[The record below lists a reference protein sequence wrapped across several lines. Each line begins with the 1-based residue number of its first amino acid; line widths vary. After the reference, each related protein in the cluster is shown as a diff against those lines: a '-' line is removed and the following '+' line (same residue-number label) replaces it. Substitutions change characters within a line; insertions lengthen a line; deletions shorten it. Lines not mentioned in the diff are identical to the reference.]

1 MGCPHSLV
9 FLKKVCCCLYFCWS
23 NFHHLLAKLMISTC
37 LQYRPI
43 TSHYSK
49 HNIKHHQWVT
59 YICCLCFVWSNFH
72 HLLAKLMISTC
83 LHHQP
88 SCQQLT
94 PLKTQHQTSL
104 MGHVHLLF
112 LLCLVQFPPS
122 LGQIDDLHMSTP
134 LSHHASSSYH
144 SKHNIKHHRQVMYIC
159 CLCFVWSNF
168 HHLLAELTISTCLHH
183 QPIMPTAHTT

>member
-1 MGCPHSLV
+1 MGCKHLHNFMGCPHSLV
-9 FLKKVCCCLYFCWS
+9 ILKKVCCCLYFCWS

-122 LGQIDDLHMSTP
+122 LGQIDDLHMST
-134 LSHHASSSYH
+134 SS
-144 SKHNIKHHRQVMYIC
+144 
-159 CLCFVWSNF
+159 
-168 HHLLAELTISTCLHH
+168 T
-183 QPIMPTAHTT
+183 IMPTAHTTQNTTSNIIDGSCTSVVSALFGPISTISWPN